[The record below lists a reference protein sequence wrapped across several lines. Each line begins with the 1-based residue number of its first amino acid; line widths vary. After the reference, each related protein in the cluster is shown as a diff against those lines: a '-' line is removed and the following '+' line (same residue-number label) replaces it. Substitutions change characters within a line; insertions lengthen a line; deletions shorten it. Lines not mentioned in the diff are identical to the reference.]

1 MTNQPPNQLT
11 EEFIRMQKIAGIIN
25 EAEYQSLS
33 REIGLK
39 DLSEK
44 ISRKCDLIKQSLKD
58 QGYEI

>member
-1 MTNQPPNQLT
+1 MTDHPQNQLT

-44 ISRKCDLIKQSLKD
+44 ISRKCDLIKQSLK
-58 QGYEI
+58 Y

>member
-1 MTNQPPNQLT
+1 MTDYPQNQLT

-58 QGYEI
+58 Q

>member
-1 MTNQPPNQLT
+1 MTDHPQNQLT

-58 QGYEI
+58 Q

>member
-1 MTNQPPNQLT
+1 MTNHPQNQLT

-58 QGYEI
+58 Q